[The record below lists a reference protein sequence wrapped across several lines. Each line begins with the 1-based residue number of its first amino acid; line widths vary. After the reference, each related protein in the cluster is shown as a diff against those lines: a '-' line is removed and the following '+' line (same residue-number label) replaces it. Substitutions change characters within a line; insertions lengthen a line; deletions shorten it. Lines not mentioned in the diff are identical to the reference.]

1 MKFTLGWLKDHL
13 ETDADLKTICD
24 HLTMIGLEL
33 KGVADRAAG
42 LEGFVVGFVKE
53 AVQHPNADRLRVC
66 TVDTG
71 TETTQVVCGAPNAR
85 TGMKG
90 VFAASGMYVPGTDM
104 TLKKSEIRG
113 VESNGMLLS
122 EREMGLSDE
131 HDGIVDLP
139 DNAVIGA
146 PATDVMGLNDPVIE
160 IAITPNRGDCLG
172 VRGIAR
178 DLAATG
184 IGSLKPLKAEPVAG
198 SFESPIGV
206 SLKFTPDTAT
216 ACPYF
221 VSRLIK
227 GVKNGPSPKWMQDR
241 LRALGLRPIS
251 SLVDITN
258 YVMMDLNRPLHV
270 FDAAKVHGSL
280 IVRLAKPDETL
291 LALNGKEYELDD
303 TMTVIADENGPEAL
317 GGVMGGEISGC
328 TEETVDVFVE
338 SAYFDPIRTAVTGR
352 KLNLTSDARYRFERG
367 IDSTFLESGA
377 EVGTRLILEL
387 CGGEASELVIAG
399 ASPAKTRTIAL
410 RPHRVTSLG
419 GLDVAV
425 TESARILSVLGFDI
439 GSEPS
444 PNGTV
449 TAAVPPWRDD
459 IVGEACL
466 VEEILRIAGYD
477 SIPPVPVALEGT
489 MPPDGLSTT
498 QKRRTIVRRT
508 LAQRGLVEAVT
519 FSFLADADSS
529 AFVPT
534 PDALRL
540 ANPISSD
547 LDVMRPSLIPNL
559 LRAAT
564 RNTDRGL
571 ANAAFF
577 EVGPIY
583 AGDGPEDQQTTA
595 GGLRVGLQ
603 TTKGW
608 NEQSRS
614 VDAFDAKA
622 DALAALVAT
631 GLDADK
637 PQAIAEAPSYF
648 HPGRSGVLKLGPKV
662 VLAHFGELHPRVVA
676 QFGLDGPVAAFE
688 VFLDAIPVPKAK
700 KAAARA
706 MLTLSAFQPVYRDFA
721 FVVDA
726 EVASGK
732 LANAARGA
740 DKNLIS
746 RVRVFDVF
754 EGASVGEG
762 KKSIAITVT
771 LQPKDMTLTE
781 EAIESVSGI
790 VIAAVQKAAGGALR
804 G

>member
-13 ETDADLKTICD
+13 DTDADLKTICD

-33 KGVADRAAG
+33 EGVSDRAAG
-42 LEGFVVGFVKE
+42 LEGFVVAHVVE
-53 AVQHPNADRLRVC
+53 AVQHPDADRLRVC
-66 TVDTG
+66 KVDNG
-71 TETTQVVCGAPNAR
+71 TETIQVVCGAPNVR
-85 TGMKG
+85 MGMKG
-90 VFAASGMYVPGTDM
+90 VFAASGMYVPGTDL

-131 HDGIVDLP
+131 HDGIIDLP
-139 DNAVIGA
+139 VDAPIGV

-184 IGSLKPLKAEPVAG
+184 IGALKPLKADLVTG
-198 SFESPIGV
+198 SFDSSISVTLDFKPETSN
-206 SLKFTPDTAT
+206 

-221 VSRLIK
+221 VGRMIR

-251 SLVDITN
+251 AVVDITN
-258 YVMMDLNRPLHV
+258 YVMMDLNRPLHA
-270 FDAAKVHGSL
+270 FDAAKVSGGL
-280 IVRLAKPDETL
+280 TVRLAKSGEGL
-291 LALNGKEYELDD
+291 MALNDKTYDLDD
-303 TMTVIADENGPEAL
+303 TMTVIADDKGPEAL
-317 GGVMGGEISGC
+317 GGVMGGEESGC
-328 TEETVDVFVE
+328 TEDTVDVFIE

-367 IDSTFLESGA
+367 IDPTFLEVGA
-377 EVGTRLILEL
+377 EIGTQLILDL
-387 CGGEASELVIAG
+387 CGGEASHLVVAG
-399 ASPAKTRTIAL
+399 STPAKTRTIAL
-410 RPHRVTSLG
+410 RPQRVASLG
-419 GLDVAV
+419 GLDMSMQ
-425 TESARILSVLGFDI
+425 ESTRILTVLGFDI
-439 GSEPS
+439 SSEPS
-444 PNGTV
+444 PTGTV

-477 SIPPVPVALEGT
+477 SIPPVPVKLEGT
-489 MPPDGLSTT
+489 MPPDPLSTA
-498 QKRRTIVRRT
+498 QKRRVAVRRT

-519 FSFLADADSS
+519 FSFLADADAS
-529 AFVPT
+529 AFAEI
-534 PDALRL
+534 PDTLRL

-547 LDVMRPSLIPNL
+547 LDVMRPSLLPNL
-559 LRAAT
+559 LRAAV
-564 RNTDRGL
+564 RNTDRGFV
-571 ANAAFF
+571 NAALF

-583 AGDGPEDQQTTA
+583 HDDGPTDQQVTA

-603 TTKGW
+603 TAKGW
-608 NEQSRS
+608 NEAARTAD
-614 VDAFDAKA
+614 VFDAKA
-622 DALAALVAT
+622 DALAALAAT
-631 GLDADK
+631 GLDAEK
-637 PQAIAEAPSYF
+637 PQAMATAPDYF
-648 HPGRSGVLKLGPKV
+648 HPGRSGVLCLGPKV
-662 VLAHFGELHPRVVA
+662 VLAHFGELHPRVVK
-676 QFGLDGPVAAFE
+676 QFGLEGSVAAFE
-688 VFLDAIPVPKAK
+688 IFLDAIPLPKAK
-700 KAAARA
+700 KSAARP

-726 EVASGK
+726 DVPSAK

-740 DKNLIS
+740 DKALIS
-746 RVRVFDVF
+746 GVRVFDVF

-762 KKSIAITVT
+762 KKSVAITVT
-771 LQPKDMTLTE
+771 LQPKDATLTE
-781 EAIESVSGI
+781 EALEAVSGKI
-790 VIAAVQKAAGGALR
+790 IAMVQKATGGTLR